1 MESAGVE
8 VWQNVCYGG
17 CSRVGQD
24 ILMGQDRT
32 GQEFY
37 YFCLLVKCD

>member
-32 GQEFY
+32 GF
-37 YFCLLVKCD
+37 LLLLLISQM

>member
-24 ILMGQDRT
+24 ILT
-32 GQEFY
+32 SNVINF
-37 YFCLLVKCD
+37 